1 MSQEWT
7 AGRDELGPGPG
18 RVTGQAATF
27 AYLAV
32 FGQDA
37 VIRGDQAQVGALF
50 KELRVDLQRW
60 LIDESRRVQRRDHLC
75 PLGGAEPVRRRRR
88 GH

>member
-1 MSQEWT
+1 M
-7 AGRDELGPGPG
+7 
-18 RVTGQAATF
+18 TGQAATF